1 MLSNLNIV
9 FLSKI
14 LHYISLRYSLG
25 NSAVIEF
32 LDGEIKVYKETEYV
46 LTNAPSYK
54 LAFRKYQGVPVL
66 YLVL

>member
-1 MLSNLNIV
+1 MV

-14 LHYISLRYSLG
+14 FRYISLRDSLG

-32 LDGEIKVYKETEYV
+32 LDGEIQIYKETEDV

-54 LAFRKYQGVPVL
+54 LAFRKYQRVPVL